1 MSLLVNLKYFTVI
14 VFSFLLFSCSS
25 GQIET
30 KQNVYSVKDTAYIN
44 GKIFDPKYGFE
55 KKIIVVRDGT
65 VFTKTEALPADFPG
79 KKIDLQGKWGIPGL
93 IDMHTHSFGNNIPNI
108 KNDAPG
114 TQAVSERVL
123 KAGVTGFVDLFGDE
137 QNLID
142 VRTKQRNGEFVGADI
157 YTSLTCFTAPK
168 GHCSEY
174 GIATR
179 TVTSVA
185 DAVREM
191 TELVTLDPDVIKI
204 VYQPSDDQPSIS
216 KEVFAQLVK
225 TAEQFGVKS
234 IVHIKTW
241 QDIRDAI
248 DVGASAVTHV
258 PRGEIPK
265 DIPALMAKAGI
276 VMIPTLTVHTDFVNF
291 LYDPTVLDA
300 PLTKELAPEA
310 LISAYRHV
318 DLITK
323 YKDKQAKFRERNAVT
338 FSSVNAMINAGVR
351 ILVGT
356 DSGNWNT
363 IQGYSVHR
371 EMKLLTEAGMTPHQ
385 AIASATT
392 YSANFLGIQSGFNE
406 GDKANFIILNASP
419 INDIMNTQSISL
431 VIKNGNIVVQNSF
444 NDDKS

>member
-1 MSLLVNLKYFTVI
+1 MFLPINLKYLTI
-14 VFSFLLFSCSS
+14 ILFSVLLFGCSL

-30 KQNVYSVKDTAYIN
+30 NQNVYSVQDTAYVN
-44 GKIFDPKYGFE
+44 GHFFDPKNGFE
-55 KKIIVVRDGT
+55 NKVIVVRDGT
-65 VFTKTEALPADFPG
+65 VFTKTETLPDDFPG
-79 KKIDLQGKWGIPGL
+79 EKIDLQGKWGIPGL
-93 IDMHTHSFGNNIPNI
+93 IDMHTHSFGNFIPYS

-137 QNLID
+137 QSLIN
-142 VRTKQRNGEFVGADI
+142 VRTKQRNGEFLGADI
-157 YTSLTCFTAPK
+157 YASLTCFTAPK

-191 TELVTLDPDVIKI
+191 TELATQDPDVIKI

-225 TAEQFGVKS
+225 TSKQFGIKS

-248 DVGASAVTHV
+248 EVGASAVTHV

-276 VMIPTLTVHTDFVNF
+276 VMIPTLTIHTDFVNYLF
-291 LYDPTVLDA
+291 DPTVLDA
-300 PLTKELAPEA
+300 PLIKELVPDA
-310 LISAYRHV
+310 LISAYRHA
-318 DLITK
+318 DLIAK
-323 YKDKQAKFRERNAVT
+323 YKSKQAKFRERNSVT

-351 ILVGT
+351 VLVGT

-371 EMKLLTEAGMTPHQ
+371 EMKLLVDAGMTSHQ
-385 AIASATT
+385 AIASATS
-392 YSANFLGIQSGFNE
+392 YSANFMGIKSGINE
-406 GDKANFIILNASP
+406 GDKANFVILNASP
-419 INDIMNTQSISL
+419 SEDIMNTQSISL
-431 VIKNGNIVVQNSF
+431 VVKNGNIVVQNSF

>member
-1 MSLLVNLKYFTVI
+1 MFLPINLKHLTII
-14 VFSFLLFSCSS
+14 VFSILLFSCSS
-25 GQIET
+25 GQFQT
-30 KQNVYSVKDTAYIN
+30 KKNIYSVQDTAYIN
-44 GKIFDPKYGFE
+44 GKFFDPKYGFE
-55 KKIIVVRDGT
+55 NKIIVVRDGT
-65 VFTKTEALPADFPG
+65 VFTKTEILPDDFPRE
-79 KKIDLQGKWGIPGL
+79 KIDLQGKWGIPGL
-93 IDMHTHSFGNNIPNI
+93 IDMHTHSFGNNIPNS

-114 TQAVSERVL
+114 TQAVSQRVL

-137 QNLID
+137 QKLID
-142 VRTKQRNGEFVGADI
+142 VRTKQRNGEFMGADI
-157 YTSLTCFTAPK
+157 FASLTCFTAPK

-179 TVTSVA
+179 TVTTVA

-191 TELVTLDPDVIKI
+191 TELAALAPDVIKI

-225 TAEQFGVKS
+225 TSKQFGIKS
-234 IVHIKTW
+234 IVHIKSW

-248 DVGASAVTHV
+248 EVGASAVTHV
-258 PRGEIPK
+258 PQGEIPK

-291 LYDPTVLDA
+291 LFDPTVLDA

-323 YKDKQAKFRERNAVT
+323 YKDKQATFKERNAVT

-392 YSANFLGIQSGFNE
+392 YSANFLGIKSGFNE
-406 GDKANFIILNASP
+406 GDKANFVILNASP
-419 INDIMNTQSISL
+419 IEDIMNTQRISL
-431 VIKNGNIVVQNSF
+431 VVKNGNIEVQNNY

>member
-1 MSLLVNLKYFTVI
+1 
-14 VFSFLLFSCSS
+14 
-25 GQIET
+25 
-30 KQNVYSVKDTAYIN
+30 
-44 GKIFDPKYGFE
+44 
-55 KKIIVVRDGT
+55 
-65 VFTKTEALPADFPG
+65 
-79 KKIDLQGKWGIPGL
+79 
-93 IDMHTHSFGNNIPNI
+93 
-108 KNDAPG
+108 
-114 TQAVSERVL
+114 
-123 KAGVTGFVDLFGDE
+123 
-137 QNLID
+137 
-142 VRTKQRNGEFVGADI
+142 
-157 YTSLTCFTAPK
+157 
-168 GHCSEY
+168 
-174 GIATR
+174 
-179 TVTSVA
+179 
-185 DAVREM
+185 
-191 TELVTLDPDVIKI
+191 
-204 VYQPSDDQPSIS
+204 
-216 KEVFAQLVK
+216 
-225 TAEQFGVKS
+225 
-234 IVHIKTW
+234 
-241 QDIRDAI
+241 
-248 DVGASAVTHV
+248 
-258 PRGEIPK
+258 
-265 DIPALMAKAGI
+265 MAKAGI